1 MTAFEEFI
9 EDQVGKIRTIS
20 SSRGKVRELIKE
32 TEEKEGALKEEL
44 TPAQNTLIS
53 EILENMIEIG
63 ILRELECYRQGFMDA
78 VLGMG
83 KKLFQ
88 ECL

>member
-9 EDQVGKIRTIS
+9 EDQVDKIRTIS

-32 TEEKEGALKEEL
+32 TEEKKGALKKEL
-44 TPAQNTLIS
+44 TPAQNTLIF

-63 ILRELECYRQGFMDA
+63 ILRELECYRQGFFDA

>member
-1 MTAFEEFI
+1 MAAFEEFI

-44 TPAQNTLIS
+44 TPAQNTLIF

-63 ILRELECYRQGFMDA
+63 ILRELECYRQGFFDA
-78 VLGMG
+78 ILALS
-83 KKLFQ
+83 KRF
-88 ECL
+88 